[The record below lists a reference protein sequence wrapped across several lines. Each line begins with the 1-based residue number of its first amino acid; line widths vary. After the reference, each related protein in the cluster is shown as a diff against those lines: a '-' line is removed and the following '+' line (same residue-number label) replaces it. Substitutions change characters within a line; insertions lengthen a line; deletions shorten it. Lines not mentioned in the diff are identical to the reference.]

1 MNLPKRKTVRATL
14 FVAVAGVLAAAAVF
28 AANAAMFPSNGGQP
42 HNGENTSAAMIE
54 PQHPFR
60 ISGPNTAPENLAGA
74 PGLEDLRPETD
85 LATIRREMPATRLL
99 APADLATFKVTAAE
113 GRRNSQ
119 GFGSVTYYRDDVQR
133 RFLSIGAW
141 NKVGEFN
148 LVAILDSPVLEARLT
163 TIDGLPALTRLPT
176 SKVIGG
182 LGPRTVYLYREGI
195 IYAIHGEG
203 FLSDDSFM
211 SVVHNFIV
219 EVKNPTA

>member
-1 MNLPKRKTVRATL
+1 MTFSKRKTVRSTL
-14 FVAVAGVLAAAAVF
+14 LVAVAGVLAAAAVF
-28 AANAAMFPSNGGQP
+28 AATAAVFPTTGTQP
-42 HNGENTSAAMIE
+42 SSADPKSAAVVE
-54 PQHPFR
+54 PQQPFR

-85 LATIRREMPATRLL
+85 LATIRREMPATRTL
-99 APADLATFKVTAAE
+99 APADLATFKLTAAE
-113 GRRNSQ
+113 GRQNSQ

-133 RFLSIGAW
+133 RLLSIGAW

-148 LVAILDSPVLEARLT
+148 LVAILDSPVLEAKLT

-176 SKVIGG
+176 SKVVGG
-182 LGPRTVYLYREGI
+182 LGPRTAYLYREGI

-219 EVKNPTA
+219 EVKK